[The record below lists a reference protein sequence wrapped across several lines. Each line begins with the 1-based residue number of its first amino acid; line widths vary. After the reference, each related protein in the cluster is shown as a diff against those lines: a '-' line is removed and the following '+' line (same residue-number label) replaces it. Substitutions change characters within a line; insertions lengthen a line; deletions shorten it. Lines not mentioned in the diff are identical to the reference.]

1 MNFWKLKYKIESYL
15 NFFNKITIKDV
26 SFYRVDAVNYAELK
40 VDAQDIQEAEK
51 QGEMKLQDVLSAM
64 EFTLNER
71 INFHVMDI
79 QQEKGDGK
87 SQFYGASNLASAVA
101 VRVPF
106 PETELENINDIF
118 TGINNSN
125 NIGTIAYQSYLKGI
139 EVGEWYNE
147 AFLNFF
153 KAIEVI
159 ANTYLEAGKR
169 EKEISSE
176 ENLKSLVKDLEDYVK
191 HKEDNLDKL
200 KKICTNI
207 HSLGFIELKMKI
219 DIALMDLGL
228 SEYSKEANKLV
239 NFRNKFVAHGS
250 SNKIIKIQELEKCKS
265 ISKMMIKKY
274 IEKNHT

>member
-1 MNFWKLKYKIESYL
+1 MNSWKMKFKIDSYL
-15 NFFNKITIKDV
+15 NFFNKIKVKDV
-26 SFYRVDAVNYAELK
+26 SFYRDSSTNYAELK
-40 VDAQDIQEAEK
+40 VKAQNIQEAEQ
-51 QGEMKLQDVLSAM
+51 QGEMKLKDVLRAM

-71 INFHVMDI
+71 IGFHTIDI
-79 QQEKGDGK
+79 QQEESNGK
-87 SQFYGASNLASAVA
+87 SRLIGVSNLASAVA

-125 NIGTIAYQSYLKGI
+125 NIAIIAYQSYLKGI

-159 ANTYLEAGKR
+159 ANTYLEVGKK
-169 EKEISSE
+169 EKEITSE
-176 ENLKSLVKDLEDYVK
+176 EELKSLVKELQDLVE

-200 KKICTNI
+200 KKICTEI
-207 HSLGFIELKMKI
+207 HSLGFVELKKRI

-228 SEYSKEANKLV
+228 SEYSKAAKKLV

-250 SNKIIKIQELEKCKS
+250 SNKIIEIEELEKCKN

-274 IEKNHT
+274 IGRNRS